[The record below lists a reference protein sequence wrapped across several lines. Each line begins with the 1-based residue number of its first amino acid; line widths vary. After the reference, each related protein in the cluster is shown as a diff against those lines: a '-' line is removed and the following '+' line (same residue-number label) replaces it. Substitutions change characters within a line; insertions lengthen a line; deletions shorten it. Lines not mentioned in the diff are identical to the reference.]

1 MKISVLGSTGSIGC
15 STVSVVEF
23 ARSNGNHTVE
33 IDALVAGRDVRKLA
47 EQAIRTNA
55 KLAVVREDS
64 QYENLKAALSG
75 SGIEVA
81 AGEAAV
87 LEASSR
93 PVNKTMAAISGTA
106 GLLPTLAAIDAGNTI
121 LLANKETMVCAGPM
135 VKRRAQSKGVNII
148 PVDSERNAIF
158 QVLEKESPI
167 ESMTLTASGGPF
179 RTATLA
185 ELETATVEK
194 ALAHPNW
201 SMGAKNSLDSA
212 TLMNKGLEL
221 IEAAYL
227 FDLPEDKIDVLVH
240 PQSIIHAMVAY
251 EDGSVLA
258 QLGMPDMRTP
268 IAYALGFPSRLKT
281 EVKRLKL
288 SEIARLDFEE
298 PDNERFPALEL
309 ARLACRHGALGTS
322 VFNAANER
330 AGEAFLARKCRFN
343 DISDLV
349 RFALEKSLD
358 KANNE
363 MPRSVENVEDVLG
376 VTQLVRNW
384 IDERL

>member
-1 MKISVLGSTGSIGC
+1 
-15 STVSVVEF
+15 
-23 ARSNGNHTVE
+23 
-33 IDALVAGRDVRKLA
+33 
-47 EQAIRTNA
+47 
-55 KLAVVREDS
+55 
-64 QYENLKAALSG
+64 
-75 SGIEVA
+75 
-81 AGEAAV
+81 
-87 LEASSR
+87 
-93 PVNKTMAAISGTA
+93 
-106 GLLPTLAAIDAGNTI
+106 
-121 LLANKETMVCAGPM
+121 
-135 VKRRAQSKGVNII
+135 
-148 PVDSERNAIF
+148 
-158 QVLEKESPI
+158 
-167 ESMTLTASGGPF
+167 
-179 RTATLA
+179 
-185 ELETATVEK
+185 
-194 ALAHPNW
+194 
-201 SMGAKNSLDSA
+201 
-212 TLMNKGLEL
+212 
-221 IEAAYL
+221 
-227 FDLPEDKIDVLVH
+227 
-240 PQSIIHAMVAY
+240 SIIHAMVAY

-298 PDNERFPALEL
+298 PDNKRFPALEL